1 MGMRKEAGFAL
12 FMDDFGSSRS
22 SLSSL
27 NVLPFS
33 LIKIDKSLVDFIG
46 NPQGNKVIET
56 TIDLA
61 KDLGLTIVAEGVENE
76 AQLEFLRQKGCDII
90 QGYYFSRPVPV
101 EDFEELLKKRSVPEQ
116 RVKLKEA

>member
-1 MGMRKEAGFAL
+1 M
-12 FMDDFGSSRS
+12 
-22 SLSSL
+22 
-27 NVLPFS
+27 
-33 LIKIDKSLVDFIG
+33 
-46 NPQGNKVIET
+46 IET

-101 EDFEELLKKRSVPEQ
+101 EDFEELLKKRCVPEQ
-116 RVKLKEA
+116 RANQREA

>member
-1 MGMRKEAGFAL
+1 MRKEAGFAL

-76 AQLEFLRQKGCDII
+76 AQIEFLRQEGCDII

>member
-1 MGMRKEAGFAL
+1 MRKEAGFAL
-12 FMDDFGSSRS
+12 FMDDFGSGRS

-33 LIKIDKSLVDFIG
+33 LIKIDKSFVDFIG